1 MAKKFNIN
9 INNVPMLK
17 YNPMFVIDICI
28 LPKTGASK
36 LNKFLISNWSNGLEI
51 SVYILF
57 TVIQH
62 KKKRLIL
69 ILRIFRVFFRKK
81 EIK

>member
-9 INNVPMLK
+9 INNVPMLR
-17 YNPMFVIDICI
+17 YNPMFVIDICK
-28 LPKTGASK
+28 LPKIGASR

-57 TVIQH
+57 TVVY
-62 KKKRLIL
+62 KKI
-69 ILRIFRVFFRKK
+69 KK
-81 EIK
+81 N